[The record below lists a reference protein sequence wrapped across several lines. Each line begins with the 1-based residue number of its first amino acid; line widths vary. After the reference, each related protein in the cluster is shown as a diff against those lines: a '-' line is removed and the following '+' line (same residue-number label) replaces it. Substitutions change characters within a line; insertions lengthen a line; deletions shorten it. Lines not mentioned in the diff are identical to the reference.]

1 MPTYVYFCSLCGDKE
16 IKQSITEKPHR
27 NCADCGSPEFRKVFT
42 AAGVQF
48 KGSGFY
54 STDNKGK

>member
-1 MPTYVYFCSLCGDKE
+1 MPTYLYYCQLCGDKE

-27 NCADCGSPEFRKVFT
+27 NCPDCGSPEFRKVYTT
-42 AAGVQF
+42 AGIQF

-54 STDNKGK
+54 TTDSRGK

>member
-1 MPTYVYFCSLCGDKE
+1 MPIYVYLCAICGDKE
-16 IKQSITEKPHR
+16 IKQSITEKPHKV
-27 NCADCGSPEFRKVFT
+27 CPDCGSMEFRKVFQ

-54 STDNKGK
+54 STDK